1 MIGATLFLTV
11 SVALMLRAIY
21 RAVQSWRNV
30 HGCPAIDATII
41 VGALIVGTIGLSLWA
56 AGV

>member
-1 MIGATLFLTV
+1 MIGATLFLTA

-30 HGCPAIDATII
+30 RGRAAIDATII
-41 VGALIVGTIGLSLWA
+41 VSALIFGTVGLSLWA